1 MPARSF
7 ALHLSSPQ
15 LYSERTESVAQTIKH
30 IAKSS
35 FLPLS
40 RRKLA
45 AMLPNTPSALTRC
58 SSLHSL
64 EPYSPPAFAAKL
76 PHPPT
81 KRFALGILPTPI
93 HPWKGLEEII
103 SPPCTASPSPSAASP
118 SPSAATVDLFIKR
131 DDLSGVELSGNK
143 VRKLEFLV
151 ADALEKGADALLS
164 IGGIQSNHARAV
176 AAAAR
181 AAGLECH
188 LILRTRKGETGQDPG
203 FAGNLLIERLLGA
216 HIHLVS
222 KEEYAAA
229 GDGGFPLLQELGAR
243 LRTDGNI
250 KSPYLIPLGGSNA
263 LGAWGYLEASREII
277 EQAPEAI
284 RRGKEEE
291 EKRRRRGGGEETA
304 AVVAFAT
311 GSAGTAAGL
320 ALGGDGGD
328 GQFDVVAFATG
339 SAGTAAGL
347 ALGLHLAGS
356 RTLARAYCVCDDPR
370 YFYDEIQ
377 KHVDELCGGGH
388 GDGLPPPPCARD
400 IISVVQARGSGYAIS
415 RPEELRFLR
424 SVASSSGVLLDPVY
438 TGKAAKAFFEEI
450 AASGAEAKGG
460 ESDSKGGEYFDWRGK
475 KVLFL
480 HTGGI
485 FGLYGAAE
493 EVAASS
499 GMVGVGV
506 EAFRKSA

>member
-1 MPARSF
+1 
-7 ALHLSSPQ
+7 
-15 LYSERTESVAQTIKH
+15 
-30 IAKSS
+30 
-35 FLPLS
+35 
-40 RRKLA
+40 
-45 AMLPNTPSALTRC
+45 MLPNQSPTSTSSTPRC

-64 EPYSPPAFAAKL
+64 EPYAPPAFAAKL
-76 PHPPT
+76 PNPPT

-93 HPWKGLEEII
+93 HSWKGVEAII
-103 SPPCTASPSPSAASP
+103 SQPPSAASP
-118 SPSAATVDLFIKR
+118 SPSPPSAAAAQLPVDLYIKR

-151 ADALEKGADALLS
+151 ADALERGADALLS

-188 LILRTRKGETGQDPG
+188 LLLRTRKSETGKDPG

-229 GDGGFPLLQELGAR
+229 GDGGFPLLEELGER
-243 LRTDGNI
+243 L
-250 KSPYLIPLGGSNA
+250 KSSESVKAPYLIPLGGSNA
-263 LGAWGYLEASREII
+263 LGVWGYLEASREIM
-277 EQAPEAI
+277 EQAPDAI
-284 RRGKEEE
+284 RRGKEER
-291 EKRRRRGGGEETA
+291 KKQQQKKSGEGATA
-304 AVVAFAT
+304 A
-311 GSAGTAAGL
+311 SSN
-320 ALGGDGGD
+320 DD
-328 GQFDVVAFATG
+328 GQFDVVALATG

-347 ALGLHLAGS
+347 ALGLYLAGS
-356 RTLARAYCVCDDPR
+356 RTAVRAYCVCDDPG
-370 YFYDEIQ
+370 YFYEEIQ
-377 KHVDELCGGGH
+377 KHVDELCGKGEN
-388 GDGLPPPPCARD
+388 LPPPPRARD
-400 IISVVQARGSGYAIS
+400 IIRVVQAKGSGYAIS

-450 AASGAEAKGG
+450 AASSSGAEAKKIGESNGSQGG
-460 ESDSKGGEYFDWRGK
+460 EHFDWRGK

-493 EVAASS
+493 EVVAAS
-499 GMVGVGV
+499 GMVGEGV
-506 EAFRKSA
+506 EAFRKPE

>member
-1 MPARSF
+1 MPARTF

-35 FLPLS
+35 LLPLS

-45 AMLPNTPSALTRC
+45 AMLPNTQSALTRC

-103 SPPCTASPSPSAASP
+103 SPPCAASPSPSAASP

-320 ALGGDGGD
+320 ALG
-328 GQFDVVAFATG
+328 
-339 SAGTAAGL
+339 
-347 ALGLHLAGS
+347 LHLAGS